1 VNAVAQLIWLSQLQ
15 VHSAYLTHLLPVQ
28 LLGGIGVGLAIPSL
42 LGAGSASIPP
52 SRFGT
57 GSGVLNMGRQIGTV
71 FGVAA
76 LVAIL
81 STVAP
86 SDPLGAYRSGVLL
99 ITAFF
104 AAAGVMSAIFLSAR

>member
-1 VNAVAQLIWLSQLQ
+1 
-15 VHSAYLTHLLPVQ
+15 
-28 LLGGIGVGLAIPSL
+28 
-42 LGAGSASIPP
+42 
-52 SRFGT
+52 
-57 GSGVLNMGRQIGTV
+57 LNMGRQIGTV

-81 STVAP
+81 STVVP
-86 SDPLGAYRSGVLL
+86 RDPLAAYRSGVLL